1 MLSIPNYQIIEFLDW
16 LRIRLGGTMS
26 KTELLDWVQSQKG
39 EFKSENSTLYSLSG
53 EYLLYARDKRRA
65 RIWKKLHTAV

>member
-1 MLSIPNYQIIEFLDW
+1 
-16 LRIRLGGTMS
+16 MS